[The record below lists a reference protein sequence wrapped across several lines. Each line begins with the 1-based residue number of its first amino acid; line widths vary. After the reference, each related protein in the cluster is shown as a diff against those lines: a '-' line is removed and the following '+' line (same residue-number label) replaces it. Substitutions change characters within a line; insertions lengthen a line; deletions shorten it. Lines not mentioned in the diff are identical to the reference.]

1 MHSILWKSSNIR
13 LSRST
18 SRSLRRLPPVLVGLT
33 LAACGGGGDSASQT
47 PNPPPAAAA
56 LTIGGVAAVGA
67 PLVGATVNAKCSAGT
82 PASGTTSA
90 TGSYSLSVVGGVLP
104 CVLRASGGT
113 ACGAPNTQQLHAWV
127 PGAVASTSARAN
139 LTPLTELMAA
149 HTTGGSPAAFFDA
162 VDAAGFARIT
172 TATSSAALDA
182 VRNGLPEALRGALGG
197 ADPLTAVFQAD
208 GSGLDAVLD
217 QFQTALAAAGL
228 SLDAAAARLAGGD
241 APLPP
246 YLSGPFTGSGEA
258 GDSVVL
264 NGHALPANP
273 VVRFGATT
281 ATGASTNAAGTQIT
295 VPVPAGLTAGV
306 VDLTVDGV
314 AGAVAYTVVVPPPPG
329 PDAPV
334 ISGFSPASGAPG
346 TVITISGTGF
356 ASGQVVRLGNTA
368 VTPATL
374 SATSMTLVV
383 PGGLTDGTYKL
394 SVDGVESAA
403 SFALSTPVPPPP
415 VSGYTTYPDFYAA
428 APRAGSSNGAG
439 ATADAAQ
446 WLVGT
451 YWGRGTSS
459 GTQCTLTVN
468 ADGSIASTLA
478 GNTRN
483 AALSGDSGDRWL
495 VADTVGSFSLNA
507 ITGSEYIGISGG
519 VGSLVNVQLSGI
531 AGDFC
536 VPMFKSATPV
546 DTGAAAAP
554 FRITATGFTSTDLPA
569 GLVGSYTGWSIGK
582 PLTFPAAAP
591 TTCTLAIA
599 GDGTLSLSNGGGSF
613 TARLDGSEDRSGD
626 GQVSSLQDPGFN
638 TLYNFRADSVSGG
651 VTQRVQVE
659 VRHTV
664 GRTQVTY
671 ASGEVVGGSGA
682 DSGRACYFP
691 N

>member
-1 MHSILWKSSNIR
+1 MHSHPRKTLNVR
-13 LSRST
+13 LPRST
-18 SRSLRRLPPVLVGLT
+18 RRTLRRLPAVLAGLT
-33 LAACGGGGDSASQT
+33 LAACGGGNDSASPT

-56 LTIGGVAAVGA
+56 LTLNGVAAVGA

-113 ACGAPNTQQLHAWV
+113 AGGAPNTQRLHAWV
-127 PGAVASTSARAN
+127 PGAGASTSARAN

-172 TATSSAALDA
+172 TAASSAALDA
-182 VRNGLPEALRGALGG
+182 VRNGLPEALRSALGS

-217 QFQTALAAAGL
+217 QLQTALTAAGL

-241 APLPP
+241 APLLP
-246 YLSGPFTGSGEA
+246 YLSGPFTGSGQA
-258 GDSVVL
+258 GDSVTL
-264 NGHALPANP
+264 NGHALPASP

-281 ATGASTNAAGTQIT
+281 AAGASTNAAGTQIT
-295 VPVPAGLTAGV
+295 VTVPAGLAAGV

-314 AGAVAYTVVVPPPPG
+314 AGAVAYTVVVQPPPG

-334 ISGFSPASGAPG
+334 ISGLSPASGAPG
-346 TVITISGTGF
+346 TVITVSGTGF
-356 ASGQVVRLGNTA
+356 ASGQVVKFGETVVTPTA
-368 VTPATL
+368 V
-374 SATSMTLVV
+374 SATALTLVV
-383 PGGLTDGTYKL
+383 PTALADGAYKVT
-394 SVDGVESAA
+394 VDGVESAS
-403 SFALSTPVPPPP
+403 SFALSNPVPPPP
-415 VSGYTTYPDFYAA
+415 ASGYTTYPDFYAA

-459 GTQCTLTVN
+459 GTLCSLTVN
-468 ADGSIASTLA
+468 ADGSITSTLA

-483 AALSGDSGDRWL
+483 AVLNGDSGDRWL

-507 ITGSEYIGISGG
+507 ITGSEYIGISG
-519 VGSLVNVQLSGI
+519 VGGSFVNVQLSGI

-546 DTGAAAAP
+546 DTGVAAAP

-569 GLVGSYTGWSIGK
+569 DLVGTYTGWSIGK
-582 PLTFPAAAP
+582 PLSFPAAAP
-591 TTCTLAIA
+591 TACTLAIA
-599 GDGTLSLSNGGGSF
+599 GDGTLSLSNGAVSF
-613 TARLDGSEDRSGD
+613 SARLDGSEDRSGD

-638 TLYNFRADSVSGG
+638 TLYNFRGDSVSGG
-651 VTQRVQVE
+651 VTQRLQVE
-659 VRHTV
+659 VRHTA